1 MTSVSFQLYSARNF
15 PPLADVLSLLGSLGY
30 KEVEGF
36 GGIYGPMDDAAIKQ
50 LKGDL
55 DANGLTMATGHFGLD
70 QLENEPDRML
80 SIARTL
86 GMDSIYCPYVMPED
100 RPTDAEGWKAFGAR
114 LEKASKPFKD
124 AGLEFG
130 WHNHDFEF
138 VALSDG
144 SLPHD
149 RIFEGGPNLS
159 WEMDVAWV
167 IRGGADPFKWIDLY
181 KDRITA
187 AHVKDIAP
195 AGENEEE
202 GGWADVGHG
211 TVQWGKLWEALKAT
225 KAKHFVVEHDN
236 PSDLVRCA
244 TRSIE
249 TVKAF

>member
-1 MTSVSFQLYSARNF
+1 MTAVSFQLFSARNF
-15 PPLADVLSLLGSLGY
+15 PPLSDVLALLGSLGY
-30 KEVEGF
+30 KEAEGF
-36 GGIYGPMDDAAIKQ
+36 GGIYGPMDADAVKA
-50 LKGDL
+50 LKTDL
-55 DANGLTMATGHFGLD
+55 DSNGLRMATGHFGID
-70 QLENEPDRML
+70 QLENEPQRML
-80 SIARTL
+80 EIARTL
-86 GMDSIYCPYVMPED
+86 GMDSIYCPYLMPDD
-100 RPTDAEGWKAFGAR
+100 RPKDAEGWKAFGAR

-149 RIFEGGPNLS
+149 RIFEGGPSLS

-167 IRGGADPFKWIDLY
+167 VRGGADPFKFIDLY

-187 AHVKDIAP
+187 AHIKDIAP
-195 AGENEEE
+195 AGENQAE

-211 TVQWGKLWEALKAT
+211 TVQWTKLWEALKAT

-249 TVKAF
+249 TIKTF